1 MLAGRQRGEQLG
13 CCCCNYLH
21 RSFDCFG
28 GLGRRRLHSTDL
40 AHILQ
45 RCGLNFGWG
54 CFGL

>member
-28 GLGRRRLHSTDL
+28 GLGRRRLHSTHL

-45 RCGLNFGWG
+45 RCGLDFGWG